1 MTESGLWVATFSNAD
16 VAVVVDESK
25 SKYASGEEVLA
36 FVARTFE
43 RGDPGFAELYR
54 ALETEGAADWH
65 GSARGRDTRGMF
77 GTPNA
82 GRILD
87 LLEAA
92 KSTLLWSAMDVGA
105 LREQTIEHRWRQ
117 ILDDN
122 PELRKVW
129 DVRDPQARALFRFAD
144 YTFRT
149 LERRLPPGTRVVM
162 VVDRL
167 SWLVG
172 RERRAGALSPG
183 LAGLG
188 AGADSI
194 EAMLWAV
201 TDKQTE
207 GTQCHLPL
215 LGLVDSEAWA
225 IQRLVTSPLPGGD
238 RLLDRQRAWR
248 ERGSPEHERL
258 LEQHE
263 LDGLFADHQ
272 HLGSLR
278 DYWERW
284 TGWVAG
290 KKRAIR
296 L

>member
-1 MTESGLWVATFSNAD
+1 MTEADPWAATFRNAD
-16 VAVVVDESK
+16 LAIVVDDNK
-25 SKYASGEEVLA
+25 TAYASREEVLT

-43 RGDPGFAELYR
+43 RGDPGFAKLYA
-54 ALETEGAADWH
+54 ALEAEGAADWH
-65 GSARGRDTRGMF
+65 ASARGRETRGMF
-77 GTPNA
+77 GTANA

-87 LLEAA
+87 LTEAA
-92 KSTLLWSAMDVGA
+92 RSTLLWSATDVGA
-105 LREQTIEHRWRQ
+105 LQTQTIEDRWKQ
-117 ILDDN
+117 ILADN

-149 LERRLPPGTRVVM
+149 LERRLPPGTRVLM

-167 SWLVG
+167 SWLVD
-172 RERRAGALSPG
+172 RERRAPALAPG
-183 LAGLG
+183 VAGLG
-188 AGADSI
+188 AGADKI
-194 EAMLWAV
+194 DAMLWAV
-201 TDKQTE
+201 TDKHAE
-207 GTQCHLPL
+207 GAQRHLPL

-238 RLLDRQRAWR
+238 RLIDRQQAWR
-248 ERGSPEHERL
+248 DRGSPEHEPL
-258 LEQHE
+258 LDQHE

-284 TGWVAG
+284 AGWVAG
-290 KKRAIR
+290 RKRALR

>member
-1 MTESGLWVATFSNAD
+1 MDSDPWAATFHNAD
-16 VAVVVDESK
+16 LAIVVDENK
-25 SKYASGEEVLA
+25 TAYASGEEVLA

-43 RGDPGFAELYR
+43 RADAGFAELYG
-54 ALETEGAADWH
+54 ALEAEGAADWH
-65 GSARGRDTRGMF
+65 GSARGRETRGMF
-77 GTPNA
+77 GTANA
-82 GRILD
+82 GRILELVD
-87 LLEAA
+87 AA
-92 KSTLLWSAMDVGA
+92 KSMLLWSATDVGA
-105 LREQTIEHRWRQ
+105 LQAETVEDGWKR
-117 ILDDN
+117 ILAHN
-122 PELRKVW
+122 AELRRVW

-149 LERRLPPGTRVVM
+149 LERRLPPGTRVLM

-167 SWLVG
+167 SWLVD
-172 RERRAGALSPG
+172 RERRASALAPG

-188 AGADSI
+188 AGADRI

-201 TDKQTE
+201 TDKQAD
-207 GTQCHLPL
+207 GAQRHLPL

-238 RLLDRQRAWR
+238 RLLDRQRSWR
-248 ERGSPEHERL
+248 ERGSPAHERL

-263 LDGLFADHQ
+263 LDRLFADHQ

-284 TGWVAG
+284 AGWVAG